1 MISAQN
7 RLQLLSG
14 NKLAVIALLT
24 ALMLNTASCHTSK
37 PVSNSNTNPAPKAET
52 PKTEKK
58 EERAEKKEPK
68 RRPTDSLEKVFPV
81 TLKDKY
87 NVAVFLPLYLNAPDR
102 ETTQKTSV
110 TVSQDFYKGLLV
122 AADTLKHC
130 GLKMDVHVYDY
141 EDPKFTYS
149 AITDS
154 MKRIDADIMIGPLLE
169 SKNTYFVDSISVR
182 NKINHI
188 SPLQVDEHNR
198 NANYYLESLP
208 SAYEQGL
215 AAARM
220 VKEHYKPYKVLL
232 INEKST
238 KDNPTAQAFA
248 SCFRQDSITVIDFG
262 GKGATTYTPEID
274 YGDSAIIFIPSKNE
288 VFVSGL
294 MAQLRTAPQ
303 PKIVIGLMQWQFF
316 KTFEADLWEKMDLHI
331 VSPYFVDYRQWEPI
345 ITKMANIETLGFVRE
360 RLEGAK
366 SFTVKT
372 DEFYIPFKEAA
383 EDVAAERERIEK
395 ELEYTRGFLQ
405 SVLAK
410 LSNERFVQNARP
422 DIIEKEVQKK
432 EDAET
437 KIRLLEEDLARLN

>member
-1 MISAQN
+1 
-7 RLQLLSG
+7 
-14 NKLAVIALLT
+14 
-24 ALMLNTASCHTSK
+24 
-37 PVSNSNTNPAPKAET
+37 
-52 PKTEKK
+52 
-58 EERAEKKEPK
+58 
-68 RRPTDSLEKVFPV
+68 
-81 TLKDKY
+81 
-87 NVAVFLPLYLNAPDR
+87 
-102 ETTQKTSV
+102 
-110 TVSQDFYKGLLV
+110 
-122 AADTLKHC
+122 
-130 GLKMDVHVYDY
+130 VYDY

-331 VSPYFVDYRQWEPI
+331 VSPYFVDYRSGEINNFIKSYRKKFNEEPSLWAI
-345 ITKMANIETLGFVRE
+345 IGFDELVYYGKQMLAAGKYFQLHLNEQQTPMLHMVYKMRKTGKQYGWKNEYVNM
-360 RLEGAK
+360 LE
-366 SFTVKT
+366 
-372 DEFYIPFKEAA
+372 FK
-383 EDVAAERERIEK
+383 DYK
-395 ELEYTRGFLQ
+395 LQ
-405 SVLAK
+405 KAS
-410 LSNERFVQNARP
+410 E
-422 DIIEKEVQKK
+422 
-432 EDAET
+432 
-437 KIRLLEEDLARLN
+437 